1 MPEHRHNNSSLVRAI
16 RSQTG
21 RTEFPHVPY
30 SLVPYDADIYGPGS
44 QARGSHGYGA
54 VPAWLSDL
62 FSGGEEAESTKGKY
76 TSAEEA
82 KKNGGNVGKASWV
95 SGAVSGA
102 GELLGGLG
110 GSWIEGKYGQQVAAA
125 QIESNERIAMAQ
137 MQSNQQ
143 AQAAQN
149 DGSGDAA
156 GMGTG
161 TKVALSL
168 SVLAL
173 LGGTGYYFYRR
184 RS

>member
-30 SLVPYDADIYGPGS
+30 SLVPYDADIYGPGA

-54 VPAWLSDL
+54 WWDPSTW
-62 FSGGEEAESTKGKY
+62 GGEEEAAAEST
-76 TSAEEA
+76 TSDDDDA
-82 KKNGGNVGKASWV
+82 KKNGGNVGKGSWI
-95 SGAVSGA
+95 SGAS
-102 GELLGGLG
+102 EILGGLG

-137 MQSNQQ
+137 MRANQQ

-149 DGSGDAA
+149 DSSGDAA

-184 RS
+184 R